1 MQKTTV
7 LRLIPA
13 ALGVVLAVLALAFP
27 LEEKGPV
34 TLYSGSKGVAALEE
48 SMTLEM
54 PFDATGTLEEV
65 SVVLSSVKEAQGLTM
80 TLTLLRDGQPA
91 AAQDIPLAGMKARER
106 VTLQA
111 RENLP
116 SGAYTLRVTVRGE
129 GRVTLTGAEQ
139 PGAYLNGEEQPYA
152 VSLRLVC
159 AQKRYGAPAIYMGG
173 LLVLLSLIEGG
184 GRTCVSGQ
192 EPS

>member
-111 RENLP
+111 REKLP

-129 GRVTLTGAEQ
+129 GRVTLTGAE
-139 PGAYLNGEEQPYA
+139 
-152 VSLRLVC
+152 
-159 AQKRYGAPAIYMGG
+159 
-173 LLVLLSLIEGG
+173 
-184 GRTCVSGQ
+184 
-192 EPS
+192 

>member
-65 SVVLSSVKEAQGLTM
+65 SVVLSSVK
-80 TLTLLRDGQPA
+80 
-91 AAQDIPLAGMKARER
+91 
-106 VTLQA
+106 
-111 RENLP
+111 
-116 SGAYTLRVTVRGE
+116 
-129 GRVTLTGAEQ
+129 
-139 PGAYLNGEEQPYA
+139 
-152 VSLRLVC
+152 
-159 AQKRYGAPAIYMGG
+159 
-173 LLVLLSLIEGG
+173 
-184 GRTCVSGQ
+184 
-192 EPS
+192 